1 MSIGARVAK
10 RGKALT
16 FVNSASTPKEPLLF
30 LYPRWIRQS
39 SSASPTTSHDDKNL
53 EPLVQAKKSA
63 SLPKCPAGR
72 GGDPVVLDKRFN
84 SPKAAANSDAPTPLA
99 TPPPVKAR
107 PPDITRDS
115 GTTAFEED
123 QENQLDSRSPEGTSD
138 KTSSK
143 FRTFIKRMLRSR
155 EWEEMTRKSRIVL
168 SERKSASIQTEK
180 ANWRVI
186 LEVLTTNT
194 PDQKEWPSKSL
205 KFEIPRSV
213 AHIVMHGIDDH
224 FLEFGDQYGCLMELG
239 ERDVNTRRYS
249 TFGMSGS
256 ATSIIKCA
264 AEILRIAS
272 DVKIAATEKRPPNGV
287 MGQRFEIDGTW
298 SREVMGADVRN
309 VLATGK
315 RRRLSKTPPEQ
326 ISRPEKWTQLS
337 FLEYVTSL
345 TSCGITSHV
354 NRYGFGLKESSQH
367 AITRLLRELFRDPN
381 CTPAI
386 TRAACHVALEHFISC
401 NLIRDARILFVR
413 MEIMRLEMTPRTFNI
428 MLAGAAKVNDLSSFH
443 FILHLMRRR
452 GIVPNG
458 KTWTYFLMAVDDV
471 RIKFHILTAMRK
483 KGLLNHIQTL
493 QDAVFDLVQ
502 PEVES
507 SLSSNRSQAE
517 FIAHMD
523 SNYGPAWL
531 SLRTGNR
538 ILKTLGAHGL
548 FSRCWEFLHFME
560 SRNFR
565 PDHFSINIV
574 LHYCKEATNL
584 TGAVEL
590 LRSLPGSMKYTA
602 TAETT
607 AEMYRMMFHLAWRA
621 RSYNVA
627 KVVWRYACL
636 AGATSF
642 RMRNRIFQS
651 MRDSNRVEEP
661 RGAKHK
667 WFKFAGP
674 VIIGLH
680 DISEHPSSILE
691 ERLTGYRKVAEIP
704 DTLSTMPE
712 DGIEIAKREQISL
725 HDELPTRPSE
735 KPAWDAPEATPTKKP
750 GDLHTTPTQSSAN
763 DMKGNQTREHS
774 KKVKMRRESISSS
787 DDSIAGKIQTP
798 NHEVAT
804 QTEDGDIGTLK
815 AEATSP
821 PSKSITEPISSPSS
835 TSAGFQS
842 PTSDHSTTLSHG
854 TLHLPLVLTPL
865 QINDINMT
873 RPKIR
878 APWGPST
885 IGKRTPAYKLAI
897 LKEYMKADLE
907 IFKDWKPE
915 RPFEALLVEALRED
929 DRWKAAEGY
938 RGWGLEQMLDGRAI
952 GIRLRSKKGRCK
964 AWWR

>member
-10 RGKALT
+10 RGKAVT
-16 FVNSASTPKEPLLF
+16 FASSASTPKEPLLF

-39 SSASPTTSHDDKNL
+39 SSASPTTSQDGQNL
-53 EPLVQAKKSA
+53 EPLMQAKKAA
-63 SLPKCPAGR
+63 SVPKFPAGR
-72 GGDPVVLDKRFN
+72 DDDPAVLHQRFN
-84 SPKAAANSDAPTPLA
+84 SPRAAANSNAPTRLA
-99 TPPPVKAR
+99 TPPPMKAR
-107 PPDITRDS
+107 PPDNTRDD
-115 GTTAFEED
+115 GTAAFEKD
-123 QENQLDSRSPEGTSD
+123 QEYQLNSRSPEETSD
-138 KTSSK
+138 KSSSK

-155 EWEEMTRKSRIVL
+155 EWEEKTRKSRIVL
-168 SERKSASIQTEK
+168 SERKSASTQTQK

-186 LEVLTTNT
+186 LEVLTHNT
-194 PDQKEWPSKSL
+194 PDQREWPSKSL
-205 KFEIPRSV
+205 KFEIPPSV
-213 AHIVMHGIDDH
+213 AHIIMHGIDDH

-239 ERDVNTRRYS
+239 ERDVNTRRYT

-272 DVKIAATEKRPPNGV
+272 DVNIAATGKRPPNGV
-287 MGQRFEIDGTW
+287 IEQRSEIDGTW
-298 SREVMGADVRN
+298 SREVMGAEVRN
-309 VLATGK
+309 VLATSK

-326 ISRPEKWTQLS
+326 ISRPERWTQLS
-337 FLEYVTSL
+337 FLDYVTSL
-345 TSCGITSHV
+345 TLCGITSHV
-354 NRYGFGLKESSQH
+354 NRYGFGLRESSQH
-367 AITRLLRELFRDPN
+367 AITRLLRELFQDPS
-381 CTPAI
+381 CIPAI
-386 TRAACHVALEHFISC
+386 TRAACHVALEYFMSC
-401 NLIRDARILFVR
+401 NLVRDARILFVR
-413 MEIMRLEMTPRTFNI
+413 MEIMKLEMTPRTFNI
-428 MLAGAAKVNDLSSFH
+428 MLAGAAKVNDLNSFH

-452 GIVPNG
+452 GIAPNG

-483 KGLLNHIQTL
+483 KGLLNHIQTSK
-493 QDAVFDLVQ
+493 DAVFDLVQ
-502 PEVES
+502 AEVES
-507 SLSSNRSQAE
+507 SLSSNQSQAE

-523 SNYGPAWL
+523 TNYGPAWL

-602 TAETT
+602 RAETT

-661 RGAKHK
+661 RTAKQK

-680 DISEHPSSILE
+680 DISEHPSGILE
-691 ERLTGYRKVAEIP
+691 ERLAGYRRMAKIP
-704 DTLSTMPE
+704 DTPSPVPE
-712 DGIEIAKREQISL
+712 NGIEIAKREQISL
-725 HDELPTRPSE
+725 HDELLTGLCEQPV
-735 KPAWDAPEATPTKKP
+735 WDAPEATSTEKR
-750 GDLHTTPTQSSAN
+750 GDLHTTPTQSPAK
-763 DMKGNQTREHS
+763 DMKGNRTREYS
-774 KKVKMRRESISSS
+774 EKVERRGESISSP
-787 DDSIAGKIQTP
+787 DDSLAGKMQTP

-804 QTEDGDIGTLK
+804 QTEDGDVGTLK
-815 AEATSP
+815 AEPTSP
-821 PSKSITEPISSPSS
+821 PSKSITEPNSSSSS
-835 TSAGFQS
+835 TTADFQF
-842 PTSDHSTTLSHG
+842 PTSDQSTTPSHG
-854 TLHLPLVLTPL
+854 AVHPPLVLTPL
-865 QINDINMT
+865 QINDLNMT
-873 RPKIR
+873 RPEIR

-897 LKEYMKADLE
+897 LKEYLKADLE

-915 RPFEALLVEALRED
+915 RPFEVLLAEALRED
-929 DRWKAAEGY
+929 DRWKAAQGY
-938 RGWGLEQMLDGRAI
+938 RGWGLEEMLDGRAI
-952 GIRLRSKKGRCK
+952 GIRLRSKKGRCE